1 MRLDQLTPLGIS
13 RNLIYLEIMEDKKT
27 AEIFL
32 KAEFSLI
39 LKLGLSIKDS
49 IKLKI
54 NFLSSYEKVN
64 LLKGVLSGLR
74 RFLAIESLLKR
85 MEMLF
90 ILP

>member
-27 AEIFL
+27 PEIFL

-39 LKLGLSIKDS
+39 PKLGLSIKDS

-54 NFLSSYEKVN
+54 NFLSSYEKIN

-74 RFLAIESLLKR
+74 RFLAIESLLNR

>member
-1 MRLDQLTPLGIS
+1 
-13 RNLIYLEIMEDKKT
+13 MEDKKT
-27 AEIFL
+27 AEMFL

-64 LLKGVLSGLR
+64 LFKGVLSGLG

-85 MEMLF
+85 MKMLF